1 MQGDQGQGMP
11 GSGSAAGVPTGA
23 PASASDGAPAGP
35 MSFFPR
41 GVYVMTAAFEDD
53 RSGIRVLTAH
63 QCSEEPILIAVAAKK
78 GHSIEP
84 LIRDSHHFALC
95 VVDPDDRLLSHKF
108 PQGSEPVGGGD
119 PFDSIPHET
128 LVSRSPVPTRC
139 IAAFDCEVVRHFD
152 LEADHEIYVGQIL
165 KSKIYQ
171 NSPAKPV

>member
-1 MQGDQGQGMP
+1 MSPTDANANDP
-11 GSGSAAGVPTGA
+11 AAVGTDPAASTLVRAMAYFPTGV
-23 PASASDGAPAGP
+23 
-35 MSFFPR
+35 FL
-41 GVYVMTAAFEDD
+41 MTAAYEGD

-63 QCSEEPILIAVAAKK
+63 QCSEEPILIAVAARK

-108 PQGSEPVGGGD
+108 PAGGEPVGGGD

-128 LVSRSPVPTRC
+128 LVSQAPVPTRC

-165 KSKIYQ
+165 ETRIYQ
-171 NSPAKPV
+171 DSSDKAV

>member
-1 MQGDQGQGMP
+1 MRPPDANANDHAP
-11 GSGSAAGVPTGA
+11 APADAAAGPLARAMVY
-23 PASASDGAPAGP
+23 
-35 MSFFPR
+35 FPR
-41 GVYVMTAAFEDD
+41 GVFLMTAAYEDD

-63 QCSEEPILIAVAAKK
+63 QCSEEPILIAVAARK

-108 PQGSEPVGGGD
+108 PPGGEPVGGGD

-128 LVSRSPVPTRC
+128 LVSAAPVPTRC

-165 KSKIYQ
+165 RTKVYQ
-171 NSPAKPV
+171 DSPDKPV

>member
-1 MQGDQGQGMP
+1 MTN
-11 GSGSAAGVPTGA
+11 SGGAEPNSQSVPPLGTPARDA
-23 PASASDGAPAGP
+23 PASDA
-35 MSFFPR
+35 MMYFPR
-41 GVYVMTAAFEDD
+41 GVYIITAEHEGD

-63 QCSEEPILIAVAAKK
+63 QCAEEPVLLAVAARK

-108 PQGSEPVGGGD
+108 PQGGEPVGGGD
-119 PFDSIPHET
+119 PFDSIPHEV
-128 LVSRSPVPTRC
+128 LASGAPVPTRC

-165 KSKIYQ
+165 KTKIYQ
-171 NSPAKPV
+171 NSAAKPV

>member
-1 MQGDQGQGMP
+1 MSPTDANGNQDATAT
-11 GSGSAAGVPTGA
+11 SGAGETA
-23 PASASDGAPAGP
+23 LSRALEY
-35 MSFFPR
+35 FPR
-41 GVYVMTAAFEDD
+41 GVFVMTAAFEDD

-63 QCSEEPILIAVAAKK
+63 QCSEEPILIAVAAQK

-108 PQGSEPVGGGD
+108 PPGAEPVGGGD

-128 LVSRSPVPTRC
+128 LVSGAPIPTRC
-139 IAAFDCEVVRHFD
+139 LAAFDCEVVRHFD

-165 KSKIYQ
+165 KTKIYQ
-171 NSPAKPV
+171 DSRDKPV